1 MKHIVAS
8 LASFVLI
15 ACSPTNSDVKF
26 TPDKGDERQYQI
38 LNRTKITVDSGN
50 SNQTNTITVHQLQT
64 YKVTQVTP
72 ENHFIVDVDY
82 MRLDNDKSQGFS
94 STQSADKN
102 PRMHAIFSKGFEFTA
117 DLTKGTV
124 SNFTAINKEAWQD
137 ILKDRGPE
145 VEQEMKK
152 MFNSSVFLTA
162 IPAKVGAKISLP
174 SYQGK
179 TDASLTVLNVSEKY
193 LLAEIVSQQP
203 ETKNSEQAPVKFYGR
218 ILIEREHGW
227 LSQLALVINAPF
239 ERYGYQGIARSSII
253 MLPKNRQ
260 LGDITKQFD
269 YDRESPAFEYTK
281 QDGPSIEEINKP
293 LTQEQIFKSDTGYF
307 RRKDDILDMVYQHN
321 FPYAPEGKFSLTNI
335 VAKNKAG
342 QTIPI
347 SLNPLGGVSYS
358 GDGVTFQSL
367 QQYLLTGWDFPAE
380 RLKNVTEFNA
390 KAHYKSGQIVPFTL
404 QLNPT
409 KAVNFEY
416 KDLKVELSPVPNQ
429 PLTYLVRSMGE
440 TNWLTFRID
449 GAEGAMMKFSLTD
462 INVPKWIA
470 LGEKDMLSRASS
482 MQYKTIMQL
491 TFKKRPPSLTF
502 YINAIS
508 DKNDFSKNVRFIP
521 LEQYEK
527 IKNAN

>member
-1 MKHIVAS
+1 MKNIVAS
-8 LASFVLI
+8 LASLVLI

-26 TPDKGDERQYQI
+26 SPDQGDERQYQV
-38 LNRTKITVDSGN
+38 LNRTKITVDTGN
-50 SNQTNTITVHQLQT
+50 RKQTNTITVHQLQT

-72 ENHFIVDVDY
+72 ENHFRVAVDY
-82 MRLDNDKSQGFS
+82 MRLNNDKNQGFQ

-102 PRMHAIFSKGFEFTA
+102 SKMHAIFSRGFEFTA
-117 DLTKGTV
+117 DLAKGTV
-124 SNFTAINKEAWQD
+124 SDFTAINKEAWQN
-137 ILKDRGPE
+137 ILKDRGPK
-145 VEQEMKK
+145 VEQEMKR
-152 MFNSSVFLTA
+152 MFNSSVFLA
-162 IPAKVGAKISLP
+162 AVPAKVGAKISLP
-174 SYQGK
+174 SYQNK

-193 LLAEIVSQQP
+193 LLAEIVSQEP
-203 ETKNSEQAPVKFYGR
+203 ETKNSEQEPIKFYGR

-269 YDRESPAFEYTK
+269 YDRETPAFEYTK
-281 QDGPSIEEINKP
+281 QDTPSIQEINKP
-293 LTQEQIFKSDTGYF
+293 LTQEKIFKSDTGYF
-307 RRKDDILDMVYQHN
+307 RKKDDVLDMVYQHN
-321 FPYAPEGKFSLTNI
+321 FPFAPEGKFSLTNI

-347 SLNPLGGVSYS
+347 SLNPLGAFSYS
-358 GDGVTFQSL
+358 DNGASFQSL
-367 QQYLLTGWDFPAE
+367 QQYLLTGWDAPAE

-390 KAHYKSGQIVPFTL
+390 KAHYKTGKIVPFTL

-429 PLTYLVRSMGE
+429 PLTYLVKSMSE
-440 TNWLTFRID
+440 TNWLTFRMD
-449 GAEGAMMKFSLTD
+449 GAEGAMMKFRSSD
-462 INVPKWIA
+462 INVPQWIA
-470 LGEKDMLSRASS
+470 LGEKDMLTRASS
-482 MQYKTIMQL
+482 MQYKTVMQL
-491 TFKKRPPSLTF
+491 TFKKLPPSLTF
-502 YINAIS
+502 YINEIS

-521 LEQYEK
+521 LEQYK
-527 IKNAN
+527 K